1 MEKLDVEL
9 EVIKCKIHEEDLCES
24 FKENLERKLNTR
36 CEAKENVTSEKK
48 NNIIRK
54 PFCFYKAAAVF
65 VCFVMFSSCAFA
77 GGVGHWLRELFSNV
91 DKGME
96 IAYENGDIKEVETEY
111 QTFDGVSVKVDYVSL
126 KDNELYIAFNINS
139 KEECN
144 TIDIK
149 EFEMENG
156 NSDAMFNSR
165 NAFEYNNY
173 DFNTIKKSIDS
184 TNKMIFLTITKK
196 DSNFTRDND
205 LIIKIRSIIIE
216 NDDKTVEY
224 NGDWN
229 YKINVNI

>member
-126 KDNELYIAFNINS
+126 KDNELYVVFNVKTEEEYDRIDLNDLLIKDEFENEIFNI
-139 KEECN
+139 
-144 TIDIK
+144 
-149 EFEMENG
+149 ENKT
-156 NSDAMFNSR
+156 NKYSVKR
-165 NAFEYNNY
+165 
-173 DFNTIKKSIDS
+173 KSIDS
-184 TNKMIFLTITKK
+184 RTKLIFVSINKKNIGYDEYRNITMNINSIKLKK
-196 DSNFTRDND
+196 DNN
-205 LIIKIRSIIIE
+205 IKTCIGEWEISVKL
-216 NDDKTVEY
+216 N
-224 NGDWN
+224 
-229 YKINVNI
+229 